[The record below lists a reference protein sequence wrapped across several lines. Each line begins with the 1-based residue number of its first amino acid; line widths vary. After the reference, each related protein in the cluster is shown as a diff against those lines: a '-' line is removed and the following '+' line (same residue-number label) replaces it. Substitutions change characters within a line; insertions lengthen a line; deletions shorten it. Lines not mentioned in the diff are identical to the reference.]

1 MSTANTTE
9 RVPLTELRLLTR
21 NPRKGNVGAV
31 AASLQHNGQYRPL
44 VVNIGT
50 HTGRPNE
57 VLKGNHTL
65 KAMRLLAKRDPKD
78 DRWHTALVHWVDVDE
93 DQAKAIVMVDN
104 RTSELGDFDTALL
117 SEVLHDIEDLGGTG
131 FTELELD
138 AMTPPDFA
146 SEVDP
151 AALDETPEPAE
162 QFSGRGQQVI
172 SYSIVF
178 DTMPQRQKW
187 LDFVGWLKRQ
197 YPDNTAAERLDVYLA
212 DFAETL
218 EDTDA

>member
-1 MSTANTTE
+1 MSTAGTTE
-9 RVPLTELRLLTR
+9 RIPLTELRLLNR

-31 AASLQHNGQYRPL
+31 AASLQHNNQYRPL

-93 DQAKAIVMVDN
+93 DQARAIVLVDN
-104 RTSELGDFDTALL
+104 RTSELGDFDNETLAGL
-117 SEVLHDIEDLGGTG
+117 LHDIEDLGGTG
-131 FTELELD
+131 FTDLDLD
-138 AMTPPDFA
+138 ALTPADFA
-146 SEVDP
+146 ETIDP
-151 AALDETPEPAE
+151 AALEDPVPPEE
-162 QFSGRGQQVI
+162 QTSGRGQQVI

-178 DTMPQRQKW
+178 DTMAQRQKW
-187 LDFVGWLKRQ
+187 LEFMGWLKRK
-197 YPDNTAAERLDVYLA
+197 YPDNTTAERLDVYLA

-218 EDTDA
+218 EEA